1 MFTVRPRS
9 RVTSDVLLKANGSTH
24 RIELHVPLFT
34 GRAGFGDNK
43 KGDICC
49 SLQQRDASL
58 SDHSSGAPRSSDA
71 AFGGGERLD
80 AAYRHRF
87 GKRIRVSQRRP
98 KLLRVSCVT
107 VKAVAAGHSVVVE
120 VSPDIHI
127 CGFCKQQYNNF
138 EVFLA
143 HKQNGCSIPTSDSSA
158 TPATV
163 TLADSSTEFVFEE
176 TYQTCVMRGVK
187 KILTKAQKTPSKK
200 LKPALTSKRH
210 SCCFSGCTFKTQYGQ
225 KDMERHLKTH
235 TGEKPFECELCHKR
249 FSRRDKLNMHSRSH
263 TGEKPHKCKHCP
275 YAAADSS
282 SLKKHL
288 RIHYDERPFKCQI
301 CPYASRNSSQLTVH
315 LRSHT
320 GDAPFQCQQCDAKFK
335 INSDLKR
342 HIRIHS
348 GEKPFKCDFCE
359 YRCAMKGNLKSHIQ
373 IKHSTENSF
382 QCVHCD
388 FQCTNK
394 TTLRQHSREHQP
406 VQPMQCSK
414 CTYSCSSKGALKVHE
429 RIHSEERPFK
439 CEFCSFASKQRSNL
453 VIHRK
458 KCHSD
463 KPEKSGGGAGKSSR
477 GSKSSGGSGGGGGA
491 DSPKPAGSRYRAKLD
506 AARAFCCDSCDA
518 SFVREDSLRSHKKQ
532 HRDAQNVMQLQLPSQ
547 GDAIG
552 LVAAASQSHTQLEVP
567 IQHDSAA
574 PYNSAQLK
582 IIVSHP
588 LGQESALLPDNQ
600 NKPSMVLLSPES
612 QDMVVNSMIQQV
624 NLLTPM
630 QPLVSTQTGE
640 TVLLTQLHP
649 DDAGNPLHQALLQT
663 AMAAQDASSGGDHSG
678 GSQTTCSELEGLSAL
693 IQEGGTE
700 VTVVTEGNTM
710 VTAAAAPPTMG
721 CDPMEDG
728 SKAATVAAAAGVE
741 GSALACEEGALLVP
755 NISLSSQNV
764 VIHGV
769 PLIVSTQ
776 PQLSPHTLYADSHT
790 LEGIPHDI
798 INARAGKTMADEFQ
812 QGVRNSGGRQQQQ
825 QQQQQRHE
833 PKLPESRK
841 VFRPGST
848 PWPNTL
854 RRSLN
859 VVLKA
864 AAGVFQCVRII
875 H

>member
-1 MFTVRPRS
+1 MATYNTEGNS
-9 RVTSDVLLKANGSTH
+9 IL
-24 RIELHVPLFT
+24 
-34 GRAGFGDNK
+34 
-43 KGDICC
+43 
-49 SLQQRDASL
+49 
-58 SDHSSGAPRSSDA
+58 
-71 AFGGGERLD
+71 
-80 AAYRHRF
+80 
-87 GKRIRVSQRRP
+87 
-98 KLLRVSCVT
+98 
-107 VKAVAAGHSVVVE
+107 VE

-143 HKQNGCSIPTSDSSA
+143 HKQNGCSLPTPDTSA
-158 TPATV
+158 PSTT
-163 TLADSSTEFVFEE
+163 DSSTEFVFEE

-342 HIRIHS
+342 HVRIHS
-348 GEKPFKCDFCE
+348 GEKPYKCDFCD

-373 IKHSTENSF
+373 IKHGTEDSF
-382 QCVHCD
+382 HCTHCD
-388 FQCTNK
+388 FKCTNK
-394 TTLRQHSREHQP
+394 TALRQHSREHQP
-406 VQPMQCSK
+406 TQPIQCSK
-414 CTYSCSSKGALKVHE
+414 CTYSCSSKRALKVHE

-463 KPEKSGGGAGKSSR
+463 KPEKGAVKGKGGRGGGK
-477 GSKSSGGSGGGGGA
+477 SGGS
-491 DSPKPAGSRYRAKLD
+491 DSPKPVSSRYRAKLE

-532 HRDAQNVMQLQLPSQ
+532 HRDAQSVFQLQLSSPADSVS
-547 GDAIG
+547 
-552 LVAAASQSHTQLEVP
+552 LLPVTLSQSSTQLQVP
-567 IQHDSAA
+567 VPSSSAA
-574 PYNSAQLK
+574 PYNNAQLK
-582 IIVSHP
+582 IIVSQP
-588 LGQESALLPDNQ
+588 LGQESSLIPAADDNPAKA
-600 NKPSMVLLSPES
+600 NMVLLGPES
-612 QDMVVNSMIQQV
+612 QDIGSMIQQV
-624 NLLTPM
+624 NLLAPM
-630 QPLVSTQTGE
+630 QPLGPAQATDPALEPQT
-640 TVLLTQLHP
+640 VILTQLGP
-649 DDAGNPLHQALLQT
+649 EDASNPLHQALLHT
-663 AMAAQDASSGGDHSG
+663 AIGAQNSRSS
-678 GSQTTCSELEGLSAL
+678 QAFITTCSELDGLNAL

-700 VTVVTEGNTM
+700 VTVVTEGN
-710 VTAAAAPPTMG
+710 AALPKP
-721 CDPMEDG
+721 
-728 SKAATVAAAAGVE
+728 VAAVE
-741 GSALACEEGALLVP
+741 DSALQCEEGALLVP
-755 NISLSSQNV
+755 NISLGGQNV

-769 PLIVSTQ
+769 PLIVSAQ
-776 PQLSPHTLYADSHT
+776 PQQLSPHTLYSDSHT
-790 LEGIPHDI
+790 LESIP
-798 INARAGKTMADEFQ
+798 Q
-812 QGVRNSGGRQQQQ
+812 
-825 QQQQQRHE
+825 
-833 PKLPESRK
+833 
-841 VFRPGST
+841 
-848 PWPNTL
+848 
-854 RRSLN
+854 
-859 VVLKA
+859 
-864 AAGVFQCVRII
+864 
-875 H
+875 

>member
-1 MFTVRPRS
+1 MATYN
-9 RVTSDVLLKANGSTH
+9 T
-24 RIELHVPLFT
+24 E
-34 GRAGFGDNK
+34 
-43 KGDICC
+43 
-49 SLQQRDASL
+49 
-58 SDHSSGAPRSSDA
+58 
-71 AFGGGERLD
+71 
-80 AAYRHRF
+80 
-87 GKRIRVSQRRP
+87 
-98 KLLRVSCVT
+98 
-107 VKAVAAGHSVVVE
+107 GHAVVVE

-143 HKQNGCSIPTSDSSA
+143 HKQHGCTLPTCDASG
-158 TPATV
+158 TTV
-163 TLADSSTEFVFEE
+163 TATLPDPSTEFVFEE
-176 TYQTCVMRGVK
+176 TYQTCVRKGVK

-320 GDAPFQCQQCDAKFK
+320 GDSPFQCSQCDAKFK

-348 GEKPFKCDFCE
+348 GEKPFKCDFCD

-373 IKHSTENSF
+373 IKHNSGDSF
-382 QCVHCD
+382 KCSHCD
-388 FQCTNK
+388 FQCSGK
-394 TTLRQHSREHQP
+394 TALRQHTREHQP

-414 CTYSCSSKGALKVHE
+414 CSYSCISKGALKVHE

-439 CEFCSFASKQRSNL
+439 CDFCDFASKQRSNL
-453 VIHRK
+453 VIHKK

-463 KPEKSGGGAGKSSR
+463 KPEKGSRGKGGKSGGKSQ
-477 GSKSSGGSGGGGGA
+477 GGDA
-491 DSPKPAGSRYRAKLD
+491 TKPASSRYRAKLE

-532 HRDAQNVMQLQLPSQ
+532 HRDTEGVMHLQTSTLTDVNMVPVPTSQCSSQLQVPL
-547 GDAIG
+547 
-552 LVAAASQSHTQLEVP
+552 QS
-567 IQHDSAA
+567 DSMS
-574 PYNSAQLK
+574 PYSSAQLK

-588 LGQESALLPDNQ
+588 LGQENSLIPAGVDAQTKTN
-600 NKPSMVLLSPES
+600 MVLLSPES

-624 NLLTPM
+624 NLLAPL
-630 QPLVSTQTGE
+630 QPLSSSHTAESTLESQ
-640 TVLLTQLHP
+640 TVLLTQLTSE
-649 DDAGNPLHQALLQT
+649 DANNQLHQALLHT
-663 AMAAQDASSGGDHSG
+663 AIAAQDSSG
-678 GSQTTCSELEGLSAL
+678 GSQAFITTCSELEGLNAL

-700 VTVVTEGNTM
+700 VTVVTEGNTAM
-710 VTAAAAPPTMG
+710 VMNPPDMVCGALEGMSKPAGMG
-721 CDPMEDG
+721 KLQE
-728 SKAATVAAAAGVE
+728 
-741 GSALACEEGALLVP
+741 SALPCEESALLVP
-755 NISLSSQNV
+755 NITLSSQNV

-776 PQLSPHTLYADSHT
+776 TQQNAIEQLSPHTLYSDSHT
-790 LEGIPHDI
+790 LE
-798 INARAGKTMADEFQ
+798 
-812 QGVRNSGGRQQQQ
+812 
-825 QQQQQRHE
+825 
-833 PKLPESRK
+833 
-841 VFRPGST
+841 
-848 PWPNTL
+848 
-854 RRSLN
+854 
-859 VVLKA
+859 
-864 AAGVFQCVRII
+864 
-875 H
+875 